1 MYIIGG
7 AQISVHKRGCTNQ
20 CTQWG
25 VGGVHKSVYPVGVS
39 EVGHTTKVHDSAST
53 CQLRYTGDMARVGV
67 AVNGYTSE
75 LW

>member
-1 MYIIGG
+1 MYTRGG
-7 AQISVHKRGCTNQ
+7 AQISVHNGG
-20 CTQWG
+20 WG
-25 VGGVHKSVYPVGVS
+25 GGVHKSVYPVGVS